1 VGTLLKTLKFY
12 NWLACLPKI
21 IQDEISNCMT
31 ERTLSDGEALFHIGD
46 ESNDLYEI
54 VTGKIKC
61 NMYSYDGKEVV
72 ISTLLSGETFG
83 EQGLLDGLPRA
94 TNTYSVSTSQ
104 VKVLNKKHFSQLR
117 EKYPEINAKLLVMF
131 SHRMRMAFEINTD
144 NLTLPL
150 RQRLLRCLYRITVSI
165 SATPTVD
172 DTLSVEIS
180 HDELARMVGA
190 SRQNISKEL
199 KQMERDNL
207 LTIQYGKIIINSLQ
221 KLEKEYS
228 ASN

>member
-1 VGTLLKTLKFY
+1 MGTLLKTFKFY
-12 NWLACLPKI
+12 NWLARLPESV
-21 IQDEISNCMT
+21 QDEIHNLMT

-46 ESNDLYEI
+46 ESNELYQVI
-54 VTGKIKC
+54 SGKIKC

-94 TNTYSVSTSQ
+94 TNIYSVGTST
-104 VKVLNKKHFSQLR
+104 VKVLNKKHFTLLCK
-117 EKYPEINAKLLVMF
+117 KYPEINAQLLVMF

-150 RQRLLRCLYRITVSI
+150 RQRLLRCLYRIVVSI
-165 SATPTVD
+165 SSAPIVD
-172 DTLSVEIS
+172 NTLSLDIS

-207 LTIQYGKIIINSLQ
+207 LTIQYGKIVINSLQ
-221 KLEKEYS
+221 TLEKEYD